1 MLASG
6 GCAANPRLFEDLHGV
21 PLYAQTAYPTSQG
34 DGLILGMSA
43 GGAIVGGE
51 KYASLPG
58 LVPDAWQ
65 YPAQMHAWAP
75 LHPMLRYWIIGVA
88 KTPLHGPSVVQYRA
102 PHLEAIAVEVCA
114 S

>member
-1 MLASG
+1 MLCSHLG
-6 GCAANPRLFEDLHGV
+6 VVRRTHGFRGSSWCAT
-21 PLYAQTAYPTSQG
+21 YAKTAYPTSQG

-65 YPAQMHAWAP
+65 YPA
-75 LHPMLRYWIIGVA
+75 
-88 KTPLHGPSVVQYRA
+88 K
-102 PHLEAIAVEVCA
+102 
-114 S
+114 